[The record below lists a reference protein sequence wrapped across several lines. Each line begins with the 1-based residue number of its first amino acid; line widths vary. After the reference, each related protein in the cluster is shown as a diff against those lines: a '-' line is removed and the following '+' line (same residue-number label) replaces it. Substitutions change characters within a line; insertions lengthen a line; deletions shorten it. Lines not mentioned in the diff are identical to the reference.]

1 MKTCLFW
8 SPLYCIITDQ
18 HEFSFPTMYNLTI
31 SVETDSLPNYSVD
44 WKWPPSWIQD
54 NGQPITNQNMP
65 PTCFGPGIMTYT
77 LSKAKVCRGWCA
89 HGRQRSSSSISS
101 VPILQFATLQSC
113 YLTTCNLAMFLSCN
127 LQLSKN
133 FCLATYNLAKFLSC
147 NLQPRNIHTLE
158 LAT

>member
-1 MKTCLFW
+1 
-8 SPLYCIITDQ
+8 
-18 HEFSFPTMYNLTI
+18 
-31 SVETDSLPNYSVD
+31 
-44 WKWPPSWIQD
+44 
-54 NGQPITNQNMP
+54 MP

-113 YLTTCNLAMFLSCN
+113 YLTTCNLAMVLSCN

-147 NLQPRNIHTLE
+147 NLQLRNIHTLE
-158 LAT
+158 LATQQCFYLPTNNLAKSFRLTSDLAMFLYPILQLTTQECPNL